1 MSIPVLICD
10 DSSFARKQMARTLP
24 KEWDV
29 EVTFANNGEEGVAAI
44 KAGKGE
50 VVFLDLNMPVMD
62 GYEVLRAI
70 QQDDLPALV
79 IVVSG
84 DIQEQARARV
94 KALGALDFI
103 KKPVNADSIA
113 KILKEYGILTIA
125 LGEDKPKQ
133 ERKESSKPETKQ
145 STILPSSQDEISAAA
160 LLDPSL
166 FDGDSS
172 IPMIQD
178 ELRDACQEI
187 ANVAMGQAA
196 DLLAKLLDVFVLL
209 PIPNVNVLE
218 VSELTMTLKATEE
231 HSTVSALCQGFI
243 GAGIAGEALL
253 LFHDSSFKDM
263 AKLMGL
269 AHPEDNIT
277 EMEVMIDTGN
287 VLIGAFLSGIAEQLH
302 MKFNQS
308 HPVILGRHCSVEQL
322 ISNNAA
328 TWSRTLAMEI
338 NYRIENH
345 DVQCDL
351 LLLFTE
357 DSLPTLNFKLGYLL
371 D

>member
-1 MSIPVLICD
+1 MPIPVLICD
-10 DSSFARKQMARTLP
+10 DSALARKQMARTLP
-24 KEWDV
+24 KGW
-29 EVTFANNGEEGVAAI
+29 EVDITFAKNGAEGIEAI

-50 VVFLDLNMPVMD
+50 IVFLDLNMPVMD
-62 GYEVLRAI
+62 GYEVLEII
-70 QQDDLPALV
+70 QREDLPALV

-84 DIQEQARARV
+84 DIQIKAHERV

-103 KKPVNADSIA
+103 QKPVSADSISN
-113 KILKEYGILTIA
+113 ILQEYGILTVA
-125 LGEDKPKQ
+125 L
-133 ERKESSKPETKQ
+133 
-145 STILPSSQDEISAAA
+145 DEGVA
-160 LLDPSL
+160 
-166 FDGDSS
+166 DS
-172 IPMIQD
+172 PMIKVD
-178 ELRDACQEI
+178 LRDACQEI
-187 ANVAMGQAA
+187 ANVAMGRAA

-231 HSTVSALCQGFI
+231 HSKVSALCQGFI

-269 AHPEDNIT
+269 ANPEDINT

-287 VLIGAFLSGIAEQLH
+287 VLIGAFLNGISEQLH
-302 MKFNQS
+302 MKFSQS
-308 HPVILGRHCSVEQL
+308 HPVVLGRHCTVNDL
-322 ISNNAA
+322 IHDNSEK
-328 TWSRTLAMEI
+328 WSRTLAMEI
-338 NYRIENH
+338 NYRIEDH
-345 DVQCDL
+345 DIQCDL